1 MPAAARRTTA
11 LLSLSCALGALV
23 ASAAAQD
30 AIVLDTVTLEGAGTA
45 GSTAAGA
52 TTLAADS
59 ALGVPKQS
67 VTATK
72 GAGSRLASPQAVSVI
87 GQDQLELRNAQSV
100 DEAVRYSSGVQG
112 QKFGNNNRLDWFNI
126 RGFPANED
134 GLYLDGLA
142 LFSTAFATW
151 QVDPVLLERVE
162 VLKGPASVLYGG
174 SSPGG
179 LVNLVSKR
187 PTRTA
192 QGSVEVGVNEYG
204 QAYTALDSSGP
215 LDDDAIWSYRLNAK
229 LFGGDFYADEGD
241 EFRGLI
247 APSFTYAPD
256 AETSFTLYGSYQ
268 RDDSNNVPGFLPYV
282 GTVVPASFGKID
294 RKLFTSDT
302 TIDSFE
308 RDQSMIGYEF
318 EHSFNETFTVRQ
330 KARYAHLDST
340 YSVAYGNGYVAPG
353 GSQLARIHFRTDPVA
368 DTVTVDNQ
376 LEALFATGAA
386 DHKLL
391 AGLDYRYHKLDQRQA
406 VSDWAGPGGLG
417 TPLSLLNPNYGIGQP
432 KLTTPYIDNA
442 QTLNQTGLY
451 LQDQVTIDKLVV
463 TLNGRYDF
471 LDLELDNRTALSK
484 DADSDEGA
492 FSGRAGVAYLFDNG
506 ITPYATYS
514 RFFTPVLGLDAKGTP
529 FESGDGEQ
537 YEAGIKYQP
546 TGFDGFFTASVFDLT
561 RGNVLTNDVVGNNPF
576 QQVQTGEIQS
586 KGFEFEGTV
595 GLGSGVSLIAAY
607 TDFDLE
613 VTESSD
619 VDLGKVPVA
628 IPERFTSLWLDYA
641 FQSDALTGLR
651 LGGGLRWNGES
662 YADKA
667 NTLAVPDYTVVDASI
682 SYEKDNW
689 KGQLNASNLFDKK
702 AVASCQDA
710 NSCFY
715 ADARKVTAS
724 LTYSW

>member
-1 MPAAARRTTA
+1 MPAARRTQI
-11 LLSLSCALGALV
+11 LLVSCALGALLV
-23 ASAAAQD
+23 PAAAQD
-30 AIVLDTVTLEGAGTA
+30 AIVLDTVTLQGAGTSA
-45 GSTAAGA
+45 NG
-52 TTLAADS
+52 TLSADS
-59 ALGVPKQS
+59 ALVVPKQS

-72 GAGSRLASPQAVSVI
+72 GAGSRLASPQPVSVI
-87 GQDQLELRNAQSV
+87 GRDQLELRNVQSV
-100 DEAVRYSSGVQG
+100 DEATRYASGVQG

-179 LVNLVSKR
+179 LINLVSKR
-187 PTRTA
+187 PTETP

-204 QAYTALDSSGP
+204 QVYTALDSSGP
-215 LDDDAIWSYRLNAK
+215 LDDVWSYRLNAK

-247 APSFTYAPD
+247 APTITYAPD

-282 GTVVPASFGKID
+282 GTVVPASYGTID

-318 EHSFNETFTVRQ
+318 EHSFNDSITVRQ

-376 LEALFATGAA
+376 VEALFATGAA
-386 DHKLL
+386 EHKLL
-391 AGLDYRYHKLDQRQA
+391 AGLDYRYYKLDQQQA
-406 VSDWAGPGGLG
+406 VSDFAGPGGLG
-417 TPLSLLNPNYGIGQP
+417 TPLDLRNPNYGIGQP
-432 KLTTPYIDNA
+432 PLTTPYIDNA

-451 LQDQVTIDKLVV
+451 LQDQVKLDKLVV

-471 LDLELDNRTALSK
+471 LDVELDNRTAFGT

-506 ITPYATYS
+506 ITPYASYS

-586 KGFEFEGTV
+586 KGFELEGTV
-595 GLGSGVSLIAAY
+595 GLGNGFSLLAAY
-607 TDFDLE
+607 TNFDLE
-613 VTESSD
+613 VTQSRD

-628 IPERFTSLWLDYA
+628 IPEQFASLWVDYA

>member
-1 MPAAARRTTA
+1 MPSPVRRTQT
-11 LLSLSCALGALV
+11 LLLVSCALGALLV
-23 ASAAAQD
+23 PAAAQD
-30 AIVLDTVTLEGAGTA
+30 AIVLDTVTLQGAGAGT
-45 GSTAAGA
+45 GTDG
-52 TTLAADS
+52 TLAADS
-59 ALGVPKQS
+59 ALVVPKQS
-67 VTATK
+67 ATSTK
-72 GAGSRLASPQAVSVI
+72 GAGSRLESPQPVSVI
-87 GQDQLELRNAQSV
+87 GQDQLELRNVQSV

-187 PTRTA
+187 PTKTP

-204 QAYTALDSSGP
+204 QIYTALDSSGP
-215 LDDDAIWSYRLNAK
+215 LGDDDIWTYRLNAK

-247 APSFTYAPD
+247 APTLTYQPD
-256 AETSFTLYGSYQ
+256 AQTSFTLYGSYQ

-282 GTVVPASFGKID
+282 GTVVPASYGKID

-302 TIDSFE
+302 TIDTFE
-308 RDQSMIGYEF
+308 RDQTMIGYEF

-340 YSVAYGNGYVAPG
+340 YELAYGNGYVTPG
-353 GSQLARIHFRTDPVA
+353 GSELARIHFRTDPTA
-368 DTVTVDNQ
+368 DTVTIDNQ
-376 LEALFATGAA
+376 VEALFATGAI

-391 AGLDYRYHKLDQRQA
+391 AGLDYRYYKLDQTQA
-406 VSDWAGPGGLG
+406 VSAWNGPGGLG
-417 TPLSLLNPNYGIGQP
+417 TPLDVLNPNYGVGQP
-432 KLTTPYIDNA
+432 PLGAPYIDNA

-451 LQDQVTIDKLVV
+451 IQDQMRADKLVV
-463 TLNGRYDF
+463 TLNARYDF
-471 LDLELDNRTALSK
+471 LNTELDNRIGT
-484 DADSDEGA
+484 DAEDDEGA

-514 RFFTPVLGLDAKGTP
+514 RFFTPVLGIDAAGTP
-529 FESGDGEQ
+529 FESGDGDQ

-576 QQVQTGEIQS
+576 QQVQTGEIRSQ
-586 KGFEFEGTV
+586 GFELEGTV
-595 GLGSGVSLIAAY
+595 GLGNGFSLLAAY
-607 TDFDLE
+607 TNFDLE

-628 IPERFTSLWLDYA
+628 IPEEFASLWLDYA

-667 NTLAVPDYTVVDASI
+667 NTLEVPDYTVVDASI
-682 SYEKDNW
+682 SYEKANW

-702 AVASCQDA
+702 AVSSCQDA

-715 ADARKVTAS
+715 NEPRKVTAS

>member
-1 MPAAARRTTA
+1 MPAAHRTQI
-11 LLSLSCALGALV
+11 LLVSCALGALLV
-23 ASAAAQD
+23 PAAAQD
-30 AIVLDTVTLEGAGTA
+30 AIVLDTVTLQGAAGTSA
-45 GSTAAGA
+45 NG
-52 TTLAADS
+52 TLSADS
-59 ALGVPKQS
+59 ALVVPKQS

-72 GAGSRLASPQAVSVI
+72 GAGSRLASPQPVSVI
-87 GQDQLELRNAQSV
+87 GRDQLELRNVQSV
-100 DEAVRYSSGVQG
+100 DEATRYASGIQG

-187 PTRTA
+187 PTETP

-204 QAYTALDSSGP
+204 QVYTALDSSGP
-215 LDDDAIWSYRLNAK
+215 LDDVWSYRLNAK

-247 APSFTYAPD
+247 APTITYAPD

-282 GTVVPASFGKID
+282 GTVVPTSYGKID

-318 EHSFNETFTVRQ
+318 EHSFNDSITVRQ

-376 LEALFATGAA
+376 VEALFATGAA
-386 DHKLL
+386 EHKLL
-391 AGLDYRYHKLDQRQA
+391 AGLDYRYYKLDQQQA
-406 VSDWAGPGGLG
+406 VSDFAGPGGLG
-417 TPLSLLNPNYGIGQP
+417 TPLDLRNPNYGIGQP
-432 KLTTPYIDNA
+432 PLTTPYIDNA

-451 LQDQVTIDKLVV
+451 LQDQVKLDKLVV

-471 LDLELDNRTALSK
+471 LDVELDNRTAFGT

-506 ITPYATYS
+506 ITPYASYS

-529 FESGDGEQ
+529 FKSGDGEQ

-586 KGFEFEGTV
+586 KGFELEGTV
-595 GLGSGVSLIAAY
+595 GLGNGFSLLAAY
-607 TDFDLE
+607 TNFDLE
-613 VTESSD
+613 VTQSRD

-628 IPERFTSLWLDYA
+628 IPEQFASLWVDYA